1 MDAATFRTNFPE
13 FADTTI
19 YPTPTINFWLSVAEK
34 LVNADR
40 WYDLYDQGVQL
51 FVAHHLAIATRNVKT
66 AGAGGIPGSVQGAQT
81 SKSVDKVAVSYDAS
95 KVQYDDAGFWNMTT
109 YGLQYWNLVMMV
121 GAGGIQF

>member
-13 FADTTI
+13 FADTTV
-19 YPTPTINFWLSVAEK
+19 YTNAQVNFWLSVAVS

-51 FVAHHLAIATRNVKT
+51 CLAHHLVLAVRNVKT
-66 AGAGGIPGSVQGAQT
+66 TANGGMPGTVQGVQT
-81 SKSVDKVAVSYDAS
+81 AKAVDKVSVSYDAS
-95 KVQYDDAGFWNMTT
+95 KIQNDDAGFWNMTA
-109 YGLQYWNLVMMV
+109 YGIQYWNLVQMV